1 VTQQVKT
8 NDKLLNETKKYV
20 FFENKNNN
28 VLLSVFL
35 KNPSCFSLM
44 KRTPSFSNL
53 CDGWAANPVTSL
65 LLKRIWVDA
74 FTVWN
79 EKKMKQWIN
88 KEPIITCVSRI
99 VVFIVKNFN
108 TKILFPYLVGWLDSS
123 TVKKLWHKCYNTA
136 WLRHKTGMVT
146 RNCFPVFALTV
157 VWATIFGTLCI
168 KLFLSSFSNFCC

>member
-1 VTQQVKT
+1 MTQQVKT

-108 TKILFPYLVGWLDSS
+108 TKIWQNKFWDRQSTLVDL
-123 TVKKLWHKCYNTA
+123 
-136 WLRHKTGMVT
+136 
-146 RNCFPVFALTV
+146 
-157 VWATIFGTLCI
+157 FGTVLINKQRCPKKI
-168 KLFLSSFSNFCC
+168 VYKTFLRTN